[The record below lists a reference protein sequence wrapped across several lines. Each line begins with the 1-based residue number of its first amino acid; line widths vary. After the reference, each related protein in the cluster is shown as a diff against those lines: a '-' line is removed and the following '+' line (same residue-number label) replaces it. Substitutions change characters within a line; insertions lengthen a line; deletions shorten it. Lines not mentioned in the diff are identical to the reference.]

1 MLIHVTA
8 VECVGPST
16 LRVWFDDDTVK
27 DVDLGTELWG
37 EAFEPL
43 RDPQVFRRVFVNHE
57 TGTVEW
63 PNGADL
69 APTYLYQKG
78 MAVATEAAARIAPTT

>member
-1 MLIHVTA
+1 MIGNMLVRVTA

-16 LRVWFDDDTVK
+16 VRIWFDDDAVREI
-27 DVDLGTELWG
+27 DLGGELWG

-43 RDPQVFRRVFVNHE
+43 RDPDVFKRVFVNHE
-57 TGTVEW
+57 TGTIEW

-69 APTYLYQKG
+69 AATFLYEKG
-78 MAVATEAAARIAPTT
+78 VAV